1 MSCVRKIY
9 REQGF
14 SRKTVGVLMASWR
27 SSTKKQYQS
36 FIKRWIQYC
45 NKRKI
50 SFLQPDLDDALQFLT
65 DLFETGLS
73 YSSLNTA
80 RGALSSLGIK
90 IEDYAIGKHPLV
102 IRFLRGVYNL
112 RPTLPRYTHTWD
124 VEKVLSVLRKLSP
137 VKHLSLKDLTMKLCM
152 LIALTNAARIQSL
165 HLLSVNSVQKFSSEF
180 VFHFEGL
187 LKQCRPGY
195 KSPVLS
201 VKSYPPDRR
210 LCAYTVLKEYL
221 ARTKILRRHSK
232 LLISYIKP
240 HAEVSKDTIARWIK
254 TIMVKS
260 GIDINVYSAHSVRS
274 AASSKAR
281 KLFVPIRE
289 IMEKAGWS
297 NTSTFSKVYN
307 KPIKGKRAITFDD
320 AVLQTK

>member
-1 MSCVRKIY
+1 
-9 REQGF
+9 
-14 SRKTVGVLMASWR
+14 MASWR

-50 SFLQPDLDDALQFLT
+50 SFLQPDLDDVLQFLT

-73 YSSLNTA
+73 YSSLNTT

-137 VKHLSLKDLTMKLCM
+137 VKHLSLKELTMKLCMLIALTNAASLKDLTMKLCM
-152 LIALTNAARIQSL
+152 LIALTNGARIQSL

-254 TIMVKS
+254 TIIVKS

-289 IMEKAGWS
+289 IMEKA
-297 NTSTFSKVYN
+297 
-307 KPIKGKRAITFDD
+307 
-320 AVLQTK
+320 

>member
-1 MSCVRKIY
+1 MINGNAGRPTNTYSKEKRHDIYAAQSSDSFTAENSETNDMSCVRKRY

-137 VKHLSLKDLTMKLCM
+137 VKHLSLKDLTLKLCM

-221 ARTKILRRHSK
+221 ARKQN
-232 LLISYIKP
+232 
-240 HAEVSKDTIARWIK
+240 IA
-254 TIMVKS
+254 
-260 GIDINVYSAHSVRS
+260 
-274 AASSKAR
+274 
-281 KLFVPIRE
+281 
-289 IMEKAGWS
+289 
-297 NTSTFSKVYN
+297 
-307 KPIKGKRAITFDD
+307 
-320 AVLQTK
+320 